1 MVRLKICCIATEAEA
16 ALAIAAGA
24 DAVGVLS
31 NLAPGGFDD
40 PRCARI
46 VAGVPRSIASF
57 LLTGHLD
64 GPSIS
69 AHLRAI
75 PANTVQIVDH
85 VAPEV
90 HETIRRA
97 HPSVQIVQVVHV
109 TGPDALDTACRLAPS
124 ADALLLDSGRPGATF
139 DQLGGTGRTHDWGVS
154 RAIVDAVD
162 RPVWLAGGL
171 NATNVTDA
179 IRCVRPHGVDLCSGV
194 RTDGRLDP
202 VKLHAYVAAVRAA

>member
-16 ALAIAAGA
+16 ALAISAGA

-31 NLAPGGFDD
+31 NLAPGGFED

-46 VAGVPRSIASF
+46 VAGVPHAVGCF

-64 GPSIS
+64 GPSIA
-69 AHLRAI
+69 AHLRSI
-75 PANTVQIVDH
+75 PANTIQIVDH

-90 HETIRRA
+90 HETVRRA
-97 HPSVQIVQVVHV
+97 HPSVQIVQVIHV
-109 TGPDALDTACRLAPS
+109 TGPEALDTARRLAPT

-139 DQLGGTGRTHDWGVS
+139 DQLGGTGQTHDWGVS

-171 NATNVTDA
+171 HTRNVTGA
-179 IRCVRPHGVDLCSGV
+179 IRRVRPYGVDLCSGV

-202 VKLHAYVAAVRAA
+202 VKLDAFIATVRES